1 MHFLNKRN
9 RFTREYNG
17 SFLSFPSYEKF
28 SESRLY
34 EYATPGISILD
45 FILPYPNQQS
55 LTGFFNNANY
65 LRSVSD
71 LKDQQTINSHPTSL
85 QVHAEIKEENR

>member
-1 MHFLNKRN
+1 MRFLNKRN
-9 RFTREYNG
+9 RFTRKYSG

-45 FILPYPNQQS
+45 FILPYPNPQS
-55 LTGFFNNANY
+55 LSDEIFQQFK
-65 LRSVSD
+65 LLKICFRLERSAGS
-71 LKDQQTINSHPTSL
+71 
-85 QVHAEIKEENR
+85 